1 MVNLVVVYP
10 RIRMTTRTSNEIERT
25 RASENKCGANNFPT
39 GLVLPDHKVL
49 LGWVLFKRNT
59 TSKKKMFAHTRIFIK
74 SFAFWQYFIKIFT
87 LICNTVF
94 IELFM
99 REYIEFENFSL
110 DFMLVFT

>member
-59 TSKKKMFAHTRIFIK
+59 TSKKKMFAHT
-74 SFAFWQYFIKIFT
+74 
-87 LICNTVF
+87 
-94 IELFM
+94 
-99 REYIEFENFSL
+99 IEFS
-110 DFMLVFT
+110 